1 MDDQDWIHV
10 TVRRRYSKKEAAH
23 AGQTTIQTRDANKNE
38 KIRIARLADA
48 EVPGPKKR
56 INTQSLQELIRK
68 RIEMKL
74 NQEKADAACAF
85 PKHTFKEMEAHR
97 LVPNEEQKRRIAST
111 FGVQLKIDT
120 IAV

>member
-1 MDDQDWIHV
+1 MDDQDWIPV
-10 TVRRRYSKKEAAH
+10 TVRRRYSKKEAVS

-38 KIRIARLADA
+38 KIRIAKLADA
-48 EVPGPKKR
+48 ETPGPKKR
-56 INTQSLQELIRK
+56 INAASLQELIRK

-85 PKHTFKEMEAHR
+85 PKHTFKEIEAHR
-97 LVPNEEQKRRIAST
+97 LIPNEEQKRRIAST

-120 IAV
+120 IAS